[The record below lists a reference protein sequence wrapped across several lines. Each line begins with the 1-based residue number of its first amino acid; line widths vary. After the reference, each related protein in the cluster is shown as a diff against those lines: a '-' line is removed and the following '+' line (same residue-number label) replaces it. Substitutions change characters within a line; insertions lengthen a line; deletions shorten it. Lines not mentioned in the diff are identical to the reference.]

1 MGRDLRGRASF
12 TRSTV
17 TDTVA
22 RLSRPLDRLSLS
34 LVILQATC
42 TYMYV
47 YTEYI
52 YIYSPILHEE
62 CTTPLSWHE
71 IRKWT
76 TTMPGNDTS
85 PNGNREREQKRRWK
99 RNLLFFSLS
108 VRLVLGVN
116 VLYIVAVI
124 GGGRGGGGG
133 GANWNDD
140 DEMDRISHWVIV
152 LQLSD

>member
-52 YIYSPILHEE
+52 YI
-62 CTTPLSWHE
+62 LSY
-71 IRKWT
+71 
-76 TTMPGNDTS
+76 P
-85 PNGNREREQKRRWK
+85 PRRVHHA
-99 RNLLFFSLS
+99 F
-108 VRLVLGVN
+108 
-116 VLYIVAVI
+116 IVARDTKVD
-124 GGGRGGGGG
+124 
-133 GANWNDD
+133 NDYA
-140 DEMDRISHWVIV
+140 R
-152 LQLSD
+152 